1 MYKILIKKLNTSR
14 NLFEPYMI
22 EKTIDNIEADTDTL
36 PSETIDTYG
45 QKIKS
50 NSDMIE
56 YSTDNLEELAKKYKE
71 LLANYTTEQIRVVED
86 LDVEMIISILDN

>member
-1 MYKILIKKLNTSR
+1 MYKILVKRFNR

-22 EKTIDNIEADTDTL
+22 EKTIDNTENGTDTL
-36 PSETIDTYG
+36 SSETIDIYG

-56 YSTDNLEELAKKYKE
+56 YSTDDLEELARKYKK
-71 LLANYTTEQIRVVED
+71 LLASYTIKQIRVIED
-86 LDVEMIISILDN
+86 LDIEMIISVLDN